1 MALTQVTTDGIKTGA
16 VNTSDIANDAV
27 TSDKLANT
35 AVTAGSYTLS
45 SITVDAQG
53 RITAASSGTAV
64 DTDKIEEGNTNVEC
78 VDTGSDG
85 HITFDTEGTERMRI
99 DSSGNV
105 GIGTTNP
112 SELLHIAGATNPAIT
127 LQDTTNNTDA
137 RIKTNNNGDLVFE
150 ADYNNEQSDSRIG
163 FEVDGSEKVRIDSSG
178 FVGIGTTSPTDHN
191 GFTRIADINGG
202 GGGALYCRTAGS
214 STNVGIFGQS
224 GSDVYVIN
232 KASGNIRFNVADA
245 EKMRIDSSGNVG
257 IGTTSINDNYGTNV
271 NIHSTAT
278 DGARLKISDGTSGNG
293 NADGLDIIHTGGIGY
308 IIQRENNP
316 LIYYTNNTE
325 RMRIDSSGRV
335 LIGGTSAISG
345 SSTNDNLQLIN
356 SAGSILSI
364 ASSDT
369 TIGNGTRIGEIEF
382 WGQPNSTWGKF
393 AGISAFGDG
402 SAGGVNG
409 NPGRLV
415 FYTES
420 VGSDGGPVERMR
432 IDSSGNVG
440 IGTISPNHRLTLHK
454 SGTSTFDALN
464 ITSGLT
470 NSVGLQLGIDSASNA
485 FFWHTANGGIKF
497 ATNNAERVRIT
508 NNGITFNGD
517 TAAANALYDYEQG
530 SYTPLSSGASVS
542 ITVNEALYTKIGN
555 RVWVDVD
562 LVFASNSSNNNARI
576 TLPFAMSANDHYGSG
591 IAGWSDNT
599 DGVKIHVGGA
609 TAYLMKIDNTSA
621 GNNHLNFADM
631 SGKRIIAGFYYETG
645 S

>member
-1 MALTQVTTDGIKTGA
+1 MT
-16 VNTSDIANDAV
+16 
-27 TSDKLANT
+27 
-35 AVTAGSYTLS
+35 
-45 SITVDAQG
+45 
-53 RITAASSGTAV
+53 
-64 DTDKIEEGNTNVEC
+64 
-78 VDTGSDG
+78 
-85 HITFDTEGTERMRI
+85 I
-99 DSSGNV
+99 DSSGNI
-105 GIGTTNP
+105 GIGTTAP
-112 SELLHIAGATNPAIT
+112 AALCHISKTSGTTLYRASVAGNSTVGLEIVKTGATT
-127 LQDTTNNTDA
+127 
-137 RIKTNNNGDLVFE
+137 
-150 ADYNNEQSDSRIG
+150 QSW
-163 FEVDGSEKVRIDSSG
+163 
-178 FVGIGTTSPTDHN
+178 
-191 GFTRIADINGG
+191 RIADGQTDNGK
-202 GGGALYCRTAGS
+202 LEFY
-214 STNVGIFGQS
+214 
-224 GSDVYVIN
+224 DVTDS
-232 KASGNIRFNVADA
+232 ATR
-245 EKMRIDSSGNVG
+245 MCIDG
-257 IGTTSINDNYGTNV
+257 
-271 NIHSTAT
+271 
-278 DGARLKISDGTSGNG
+278 
-293 NADGLDIIHTGGIGY
+293 
-308 IIQRENNP
+308 
-316 LIYYTNNTE
+316 
-325 RMRIDSSGRV
+325 
-335 LIGGTSAISG
+335 
-345 SSTNDNLQLIN
+345 
-356 SAGSILSI
+356 
-364 ASSDT
+364 
-369 TIGNGTRIGEIEF
+369 
-382 WGQPNSTWGKF
+382 
-393 AGISAFGDG
+393 
-402 SAGGVNG
+402 
-409 NPGRLV
+409 
-415 FYTES
+415 
-420 VGSDGGPVERMR
+420 
-432 IDSSGNVG
+432 SGNVG